1 MLFGTR
7 ARAPRF
13 ALSLYLTTTYVR
25 STSEKEFQSTSE
37 KEFQSTS
44 EKEFQS
50 TYEKKFW
57 SASENLFSKAHGSLG
72 GFNARKP
79 NLLMVK

>member
-25 STSEKEFQSTSE
+25 STYEKDFQSTSE
-37 KEFQSTS
+37 KDFQSR
-44 EKEFQS
+44 
-50 TYEKKFW
+50 YEKKFW
-57 SASENLFSKAHGSLG
+57 SASENLFSKAHGPLG

-79 NLLMVK
+79 NVPMVK